1 MKGSSRQRDA
11 ISTKAF
17 LFPAEWDAA
26 GFLVADQMISRQ
38 KM

>member
-17 LFPAEWDAA
+17 LFPAMWQAA
-26 GFLVADQMISRQ
+26 GFLLFNQTISR
-38 KM
+38 